1 MILECNSVSKY
12 FGSLAAVN
20 KVSFSIEEGEIF
32 GIAGPNGSGK
42 TTLFNLITGVYP
54 FEGSIKFQNRE
65 ISGLKSHTICHQG
78 IARTFQIPQLF
89 STLSVYDN
97 IRVGAQFGANGR
109 RAPLEII
116 DEVMDFVGLKG
127 RENMVAA
134 NLKLLDKKLTM
145 MAVALATNPKL
156 LILDE
161 PMGGLSPQEI
171 GHSIEMIKKVNGER
185 GITVIIIEHFMKVL
199 TELSKRMIVLVS
211 GTEICFGTPQEVTK
225 DKKVIECYL
234 GASHA

>member
-1 MILECNSVSKY
+1 MILKCNEVSKY

-42 TTLFNLITGVYP
+42 TTLFNLITGVFP
-54 FEGSIKFQNRE
+54 FEGSIKFQDRE
-65 ISGLKSHTICHQG
+65 INGLKPHTICHQG

-97 IRVGAQFGANGR
+97 IRVGAQFGGNGR
-109 RAPLEII
+109 QAPLEII

-127 RENMVAA
+127 GENMVAA

-145 MAVALATNPKL
+145 MAVALATNPKM

-171 GHSIEMIKKVNGER
+171 GLSIDMIKKVNEKM

-199 TELSKRMIVLVS
+199 TELSRRMMVLES
-211 GTEICFGTPQEVTK
+211 GTAICFGTPKEVTQ